1 MQMDALYN
9 IDSTVTWNEYKRFC
23 KVVQK
28 SNSRPKILTYV
39 CLVIVLIGSI
49 FLIRAH
55 RYYPTIMAVFIL
67 VIGFSSVF
75 VKQKRE
81 VERAWNT
88 NKNMQN
94 SLHHFLF
101 YEDYLEDKSSTS
113 MVKLLYNEIH
123 KIIITDTNIYIMS
136 GSTQGLLISKENC
149 DEEFLSFIFSIKE
162 KYHV

>member
-1 MQMDALYN
+1 
-9 IDSTVTWNEYKRFC
+9 
-23 KVVQK
+23 
-28 SNSRPKILTYV
+28 
-39 CLVIVLIGSI
+39 
-49 FLIRAH
+49 
-55 RYYPTIMAVFIL
+55 
-67 VIGFSSVF
+67 
-75 VKQKRE
+75 
-81 VERAWNT
+81 
-88 NKNMQN
+88 MQN

>member
-1 MQMDALYN
+1 
-9 IDSTVTWNEYKRFC
+9 
-23 KVVQK
+23 
-28 SNSRPKILTYV
+28 
-39 CLVIVLIGSI
+39 
-49 FLIRAH
+49 
-55 RYYPTIMAVFIL
+55 MAVFIL

>member
-1 MQMDALYN
+1 MDALYN

>member
-1 MQMDALYN
+1 MDALYN
-9 IDSTVTWNEYKRFC
+9 IDSTVTWDEYKRFC

-28 SNSRPKILTYV
+28 SNSRSKILTYV
-39 CLVIVLIGSI
+39 CLIIVLIGSI
-49 FLIRAH
+49 FLIKAH

-75 VKQKRE
+75 VKQRRE
-81 VERAWNT
+81 VKRAWNT

-123 KIIITDTNIYIMS
+123 KNIITDTNIYIMS

>member
-1 MQMDALYN
+1 MDALYN

-136 GSTQGLLISKENC
+136 GSTQGGSVNY
-149 DEEFLSFIFSIKE
+149 S
-162 KYHV
+162 V

>member
-1 MQMDALYN
+1 MDALYN
-9 IDSTVTWNEYKRFC
+9 IDSTVTWDEYKRFC

-28 SNSRPKILTYV
+28 SNSRPKIFTYV
-39 CLVIVLIGSI
+39 CLIIVLIGSI
-49 FLIRAH
+49 FLIKAH

-75 VKQKRE
+75 VKQRRE
-81 VERAWNT
+81 VNRAWNT

-162 KYHV
+162 KYRV

>member
-1 MQMDALYN
+1 MDALYN
-9 IDSTVTWNEYKRFC
+9 IDSTVTWDEYKRFC

-28 SNSRPKILTYV
+28 SNSRSKILTYV
-39 CLVIVLIGSI
+39 CLIIVLIGSI
-49 FLIRAH
+49 FLIKAH

-75 VKQKRE
+75 VKQRRE
-81 VERAWNT
+81 VKRAWNT

>member
-1 MQMDALYN
+1 MDALYN

-55 RYYPTIMAVFIL
+55 RYYPTLMAVFIL

>member
-1 MQMDALYN
+1 MDALYN

-81 VERAWNT
+81 IERAWNT

>member
-9 IDSTVTWNEYKRFC
+9 IDSTVTWDEYKRFC

>member
-9 IDSTVTWNEYKRFC
+9 IDSTVTWDEYKRFC

-28 SNSRPKILTYV
+28 SNSRSKILTYV
-39 CLVIVLIGSI
+39 CLIIVLIGSI
-49 FLIRAH
+49 FLIKAH

-75 VKQKRE
+75 VKQRRE
-81 VERAWNT
+81 VKRAWNT